1 MKAMSTF
8 ALLLATRVGL
18 ADTEVRR
25 ARTRVADPP
34 EAPDEG
40 IRAEG
45 ASACVLKQLTL
56 IFGPS
61 RESSVASSRQ

>member
-40 IRAEG
+40 